1 MDACLSYNAGM
12 QSKRLFIAIPVP
24 APAVRSIKRIVAE
37 VAGKFE
43 HSTEK
48 EIRFAPPENWHLT
61 VTFLGEQNDDALSA
75 IADAMKIATRKFEL
89 PEIAFEKISY
99 GPLSPGRSSE
109 ARPFMKKPRMI
120 WLVADRASSDLIA
133 KIKGV
138 LDDALVS
145 QGVMFQREMK
155 LFSGHIT
162 LARFGEEADLSA
174 LPQIERSL
182 QFSFSGAS
190 LDLVESELKKS
201 GAEYS
206 LLQSFEFKE

>member
-1 MDACLSYNAGM
+1 M
-12 QSKRLFIAIPVP
+12 QSKRLFIAIPLSSSV
-24 APAVRSIKRIVAE
+24 AHSVKRIMTE

-43 HSTEK
+43 HFTEK
-48 EIRFAPPENWHLT
+48 EIRFAPQENWHLT
-61 VTFLGEQNDDALSA
+61 VTFLGEQSDDTLSV
-75 IADAMKIATRKFEL
+75 IADAMKTAAGKFEF

-99 GPLSPGRSSE
+99 GPS
-109 ARPFMKKPRMI
+109 AKKPRMI
-120 WLVADRASSDLIA
+120 WLVADRASSDRIA

-145 QGVMFQREMK
+145 RRVMFQQEMK
-155 LFSGHIT
+155 LFLGHIT
-162 LARFGEEADLSA
+162 LARFGEKMDFAA
-174 LPQIERSL
+174 LPQIERPL

-190 LDLVESELKKS
+190 LDLMESELKKS